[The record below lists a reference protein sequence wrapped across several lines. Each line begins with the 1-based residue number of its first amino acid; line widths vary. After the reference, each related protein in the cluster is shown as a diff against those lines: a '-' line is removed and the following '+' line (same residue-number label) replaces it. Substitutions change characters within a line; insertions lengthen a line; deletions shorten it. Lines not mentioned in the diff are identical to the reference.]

1 MSQQDPVTPPPDA
14 ATEADSPTES
24 IAPTEATRT
33 TAAGEATGTA
43 AAGERP
49 AGAGEPPGGFPPPGV
64 PRRLTRST
72 QRKVVAGVAG
82 GLGEYTGVDPVLFRV
97 LFAVLTLF
105 GGSGILLYAVC
116 WLFLP
121 ADNQPVS
128 PAESLIGRGTGGSN
142 RSRDAAIAIGL
153 IAAGLVLAGVLTLGD
168 SRDLALVLVLVGGA
182 FFLIR
187 NLQERREGGPPQPV
201 APEPP
206 PVAYQAFDAGTT
218 ATVTAPTTA
227 PPAPPKVKQKR
238 EHSIL
243 GVLTISLLLL
253 VLGVAA
259 ALDAGNAVHP
269 APDDYLALALGTLGL
284 GLVVGGWFGRAR
296 WLTWLGLPVLAVLIV
311 VGTSGVSLEGGT
323 GDRTYAPLRAAEIQ
337 PEYRVGVGTLKLDL
351 SGVNFAEQL
360 VRTKVSAGIGSVE
373 VVLPPDADVSIDGR
387 AGIGAVDLLDR
398 TQNGTSVSNTV
409 VDYGPL
415 GDGSIDL
422 TLDLD
427 VNIGEVVV
435 TRA

>member
-1 MSQQDPVTPPPDA
+1 LA
-14 ATEADSPTES
+14 
-24 IAPTEATRT
+24 
-33 TAAGEATGTA
+33 
-43 AAGERP
+43 
-49 AGAGEPPGGFPPPGV
+49 
-64 PRRLTRST
+64 RST

-128 PAESLIGRGTGGSN
+128 PAESLIGRGSSGSN
-142 RSRDAAIAIGL
+142 RARDAAVAVGL

-187 NLQERREGGPPQPV
+187 NLQERRGGGPPQPV

-206 PVAYQAFDAGTT
+206 PVPYQAFDTGTT
-218 ATVTAPTTA
+218 ATVTAP
-227 PPAPPKVKQKR
+227 PPAKVKQKR
-238 EHSIL
+238 EHSML
-243 GVLTISLLLL
+243 GVLTISMLLL
-253 VLGVAA
+253 VLGVTA

-269 APDDYLALALGTLGL
+269 APDDYLALALGVLGL

-296 WLTWLGLPVLAVLIV
+296 WLTWLGIPVLAVLIV

-323 GDRTYAPLRAAEIQ
+323 GDRTYAPLRAADIA
-337 PEYRVGVGTLKLDL
+337 PEYRVGVGTLQLDL

-373 VVLPPDADVSIDGR
+373 VILPPGADVSIDGR

-398 TQNGTSVSNTV
+398 TQNGTSVHNTV
-409 VDYGPL
+409 VDYGPS
-415 GDGSIDL
+415 GDGSLDL

-427 VNIGEVVV
+427 VNIGDVVV
-435 TRA
+435 TRAQA

>member
-1 MSQQDPVTPPPDA
+1 MSEQDPVTPS
-14 ATEADSPTES
+14 AD
-24 IAPTEATRT
+24 APTEAI
-33 TAAGEATGTA
+33 GTA
-43 AAGERP
+43 SAGERP
-49 AGAGEPPGGFPPPGV
+49 AGAGEPPGGFPPPGA

-121 ADNQPVS
+121 ADDQPMS
-128 PAESLIGRGTGGSN
+128 PAESLIGRGTSGSS
-142 RSRDAAIAIGL
+142 RSRDVAIAVGL

-168 SRDLALVLVLVGGA
+168 GGDLALVLVVVGGA
-182 FFLIR
+182 YFLLR
-187 NLQERREGGPPQPV
+187 HLQERREGGPPQPV
-201 APEPP
+201 APAPP
-206 PVAYQAFDAGTT
+206 PVPYQAFDTGTT
-218 ATVTAPTTA
+218 ATMTAPVEPGLPALPAPLEPWA

-243 GVLTISLLLL
+243 GALTVSVLLL
-253 VLGVAA
+253 VLGVTA
-259 ALDAGNAVHP
+259 ALDAGDVVNPGA
-269 APDDYLALALGTLGL
+269 DDYLALALGVLGL

-296 WLTWLGLPVLAVLIV
+296 WLAWPGIPLLAVLV
-311 VGTSGVSLEGGT
+311 VVSTSGISLEGGT
-323 GDRTYAPLRAAEIQ
+323 GDRTYTPLRAAAIQ
-337 PEYRVGVGTLKLDL
+337 PEYRIGVGSVRLDL
-351 SGVNFAEQL
+351 SAVDFTEQL
-360 VRTKVSAGIGSVE
+360 VRTKVSAGVGSVQ
-373 VVLPPDADVSIDGR
+373 VTIPRDVDVSIDGR
-387 AGIGAVDLLDR
+387 AGIGTIELLDR
-398 TQNGTSVSNTV
+398 TQSGTSVSNTI
-409 VDYGPL
+409 VDHGPA

-435 TRA
+435 NRAQA